1 MATLMILM
9 IYLIHEVATKV
20 RLAPASI
27 YKAVANRRNGIG
39 SFPLPISAPG
49 GKLRWLV
56 SDIEAYLQSLS
67 NNEPPVKVA
76 SASKRRQ
83 ESKSFKQRQE
93 AAQKIL
99 ERHRSDRTAKTRK
112 PVKKYKHPEPLPRK
126 AAGDE

>member
-1 MATLMILM
+1 MGSTL
-9 IYLIHEVATKV
+9 EVYIIDDVAAKT
-20 RLAPASI
+20 RLAPVSI
-27 YKAVANRRNGIG
+27 RKAVSDRRKGIG

-49 GKLRWLV
+49 GKLRWLA

-67 NNEPPVKVA
+67 SAEPPVKVA

-93 AAQKIL
+93 AAQKAL

-112 PVKKYKHPEPLPRK
+112 EVVSMT
-126 AAGDE
+126 